1 MAKREYKSIE
11 IAAVNKVDV
20 GIYKIDEKRY
30 MYRISTTKNGK
41 KFDTSRKYDL
51 ETGKPFTTLAAAKKA
66 RAKELFEIESEN
78 KKIPKKKV
86 TVDEIFNYYL
96 RNSSLD
102 KAQSTI
108 TKQKSVY
115 KNHIKE
121 VFGDTNVSD
130 LAVQDVQDFLSNKY
144 NNTDLKYSYIESFLK
159 FFYLIVNQANNR
171 NLISTETYNKLC
183 VNPGTKMVMP
193 KRRIDDEEEDVRV
206 FTENEVKIIRAIVKD
221 SNAELAMLLGLEM
234 QLRIAEV
241 YGLTWD
247 NIDFENRMISVEK
260 QMLRTDGIF
269 TCGPLKTSKAKR
281 KIHMTDR
288 VYDYLVEHK
297 NNLDKAIKEKPLLFE
312 QKNVTVPWEDGRG
325 HIYKKLHLT
334 DFIHTTTTA
343 EFQTFHSFKYWAQE
357 IRDKGKMEFKFHWLR
372 HTGASLLAD
381 LNTPIHLLCNRLGH
395 RKIETTYKY
404 YTGITERGIEILKDN
419 LDTIFG
425 E

>member
-1 MAKREYKSIE
+1 MAKTELTTG
-11 IAAVNKVDV
+11 NKVGV
-20 GIYKIDEKRY
+20 GIYKLDEKSY
-30 MYRISTTKNGK
+30 MYRISVKRNGNRYDTT
-41 KFDTSRKYDL
+41 RKTDKD
-51 ETGKPFTTLAAAKKA
+51 TGKPFTSKSAAERA
-66 RAKELFEIESEN
+66 RAKELYEIELEN

-96 RNSSLD
+96 RNSALD

-130 LAVQDVQDFLSNKY
+130 LAVQDVQDFLSDKY

-206 FTENEVKIIRAIVKD
+206 FTENEVKIIRAVVKD

-297 NNLDKAIKEKPLLFE
+297 KNLDKAIKEKPLLFE

-325 HIYKKLHLT
+325 HVYKKLHLT

-343 EFQTFHSFKYWAQE
+343 EFQTFHSFKYWAQA
-357 IRDKGKMEFKFHWLR
+357 IRDKGRIEFKFHWLR

-404 YTGITERGIEILKDN
+404 YTGMTEKGVEILKGN
-419 LDTIFG
+419 LDKIFG
-425 E
+425 TSGL

>member
-1 MAKREYKSIE
+1 MAKTDTKPKG
-11 IAAVNKVDV
+11 NVDV
-20 GIYKIDEKRY
+20 GIYKIDEKSY
-30 MYRISTTKNGK
+30 KYRISVKRNGINYDTT
-41 KFDTSRKYDL
+41 RKYDKD
-51 ETGKPFTTLAAAKKA
+51 TGKPFTTLAAAKKA
-66 RAKELFEIESEN
+66 RAKELYEIELEN

-96 RNSSLD
+96 SNSSLD

-121 VFGDTNVSD
+121 VFGDTNVSE
-130 LAVQDVQDFLSNKY
+130 LAVQDVQDFLSYKY

-183 VNPGTKMVMP
+183 VNPGTKMAMP
-193 KRRIDDEEEDVRV
+193 KRRIDDEEDDVRV
-206 FTENEVKIIRAIVKD
+206 FTDNELKIIRAIVKD

-234 QLRIAEV
+234 QMRIAEV

-288 VYDYLVEHK
+288 VYNHLVEHK
-297 NNLDKAIKEKPLLFE
+297 KNLDKAIKNKPILFE

-325 HIYKKLHLT
+325 NIYKKLHLT

-357 IRDKGKMEFKFHWLR
+357 IRDKGKIEFKFHWLR